1 MKTFTS
7 IVKPKVKKEP
17 KTDNIHIVQTRSNNP
32 RKVKR
37 KVQEPTI
44 NKPKKKKPA
53 VITAISNS
61 YEGEINGI
69 MSVINTLPE
78 NLQILFKNSKLKT
91 VINGADNHMYVLENK
106 LTIRVQKVRRG
117 GKPKLKINIKEG
129 KKHILNTYI

>member
-37 KVQEPTI
+37 KVQEPTTS
-44 NKPKKKKPA
+44 KQKKPI
-53 VITAISNS
+53 VITTINRGD
-61 YEGEINGI
+61 EGEINGI